1 MEIYREGQI
10 KPVRPERL
18 EEQRA
23 EVIQSVRA
31 RTEAAARQLQEFRQT
46 MGERARVGRDEIL
59 LGRDNSTRRDERVA
73 EERGRDRNPDRMEF
87 SERARAL
94 AAATTR
100 RDETYER
107 RVSELR
113 EEHDSRRLYSA
124 ERLERAARRLL
135 GESEPSRAEPNQ
147 AELS

>member
-1 MEIYREGQI
+1 MEIYREGPI

-23 EVIQSVRA
+23 EVIQSIRA
-31 RTEAAARQLQEFRQT
+31 RTEAAARQLREFRQT
-46 MGERARVGRDEIL
+46 MGEGARVGRDEIL
-59 LGRDNSTRRDERVA
+59 LGRDESTQRA
-73 EERGRDRNPDRMEF
+73 EQRGRDRNADRMEF

-100 RDETYER
+100 KDEVYER

-113 EEHDSRRLYSA
+113 EEHDSGRLYSA

-135 GESEPSRAEPNQ
+135 GESEPS
-147 AELS
+147 